1 MVPAVLGK
9 GWSGV
14 ETEVPAM
21 RTWLVTVGIA
31 DGDNWAAHAGHELA
45 PSGTDRVQTGQRTR
59 KSSHE

>member
-1 MVPAVLGK
+1 
-9 GWSGV
+9 
-14 ETEVPAM
+14 M
-21 RTWLVTVGIA
+21 RTGLVTVGIA